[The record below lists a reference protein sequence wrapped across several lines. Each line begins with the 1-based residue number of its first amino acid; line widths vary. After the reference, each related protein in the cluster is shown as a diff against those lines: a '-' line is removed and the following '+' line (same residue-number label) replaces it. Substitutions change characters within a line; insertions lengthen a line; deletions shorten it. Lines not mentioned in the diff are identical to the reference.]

1 MGALVDPSRFN
12 TSIEQENL
20 TPKQPGYYI
29 QKRKEEEEIKRQQ
42 EARMRSEPKT
52 ISSAPKLSTADQYS
66 QVTNFVVNFV
76 KSLFR
81 MISNRRILVEQH
93 IIMVITME
101 EAHMEPMTLLH

>member
-29 QKRKEEEEIKRQQ
+29 QKRKEEEIKRQQ

-52 ISSAPKLSTADQYS
+52 ISSAPKLSTSDQYS
-66 QVTNFVVNFV
+66 QVTNSVVNDF
-76 KSLFR
+76 
-81 MISNRRILVEQH
+81 
-93 IIMVITME
+93 
-101 EAHMEPMTLLH
+101 

>member
-29 QKRKEEEEIKRQQ
+29 QKRKEEEEMKRQQ

-66 QVTNFVVNFV
+66 QVNRHKFRAYMGNGRWINRELGKFYIG
-76 KSLFR
+76 KS
-81 MISNRRILVEQH
+81 
-93 IIMVITME
+93 
-101 EAHMEPMTLLH
+101 

>member
-29 QKRKEEEEIKRQQ
+29 QKRKEEEELKRQQ

-66 QVTNFVVNFV
+66 QVKTLSELDSAV
-76 KSLFR
+76 K
-81 MISNRRILVEQH
+81 ILKHDIELVYLE
-93 IIMVITME
+93 
-101 EAHMEPMTLLH
+101 

>member
-29 QKRKEEEEIKRQQ
+29 QKRKEEEELKRQQ

-66 QVTNFVVNFV
+66 QVTNSVVNFV
-76 KSLFR
+76 LNHF
-81 MISNRRILVEQH
+81 LE
-93 IIMVITME
+93 
-101 EAHMEPMTLLH
+101 

>member
-29 QKRKEEEEIKRQQ
+29 QKRKEEEELKRQQ
-42 EARMRSEPKT
+42 EERMRSEPKT

-66 QVTNFVVNFV
+66 QVKTPLRDPLIRLSEVPSAPQNPETINWC
-76 KSLFR
+76 KTGY
-81 MISNRRILVEQH
+81 I
-93 IIMVITME
+93 
-101 EAHMEPMTLLH
+101 